1 MSNYTKEA
9 KSSKAKAKAKAKTK
23 TKTDTDL
30 SANNVSDSQRQ
41 HYIEIAAYH
50 IAEKDGFNSGC
61 DMENWLAAEA
71 EIDLLMAG
79 LKNTSRN

>member
-9 KSSKAKAKAKAKTK
+9 KSSKAK